1 MARRDITWTKKMQ
14 QNWISKNELKN
25 LKLKQKTT
33 IPDSRLQR
41 RIMDETI
48 EKEMPHVENNSD

>member
-1 MARRDITWTKKMQ
+1 MRW
-14 QNWISKNELKN
+14 NWISKNELKN
-25 LKLKQKTT
+25 PKLKQKTT